1 MKLCQ
6 NCTIPTDIFL
16 GKKVYGFFFS
26 LMKVKKNDQKL
37 MTEVIGNILYCLIEK
52 MQWKKKKKQK
62 NDGKKVF

>member
-1 MKLCQ
+1 
-6 NCTIPTDIFL
+6 
-16 GKKVYGFFFS
+16 
-26 LMKVKKNDQKL
+26 MKVKKNDQKL